1 MTTDPSSTTI
11 DIERLIET
19 FPRDSVSL
27 GTASITYRP
36 LPPRDADTVPAGD
49 VLRPTLA
56 DRYPFDPFRHQADA
70 LDALD
75 EGKNV
80 TVATSTSSGKT
91 DIYALQIARNLLD
104 AGVLA
109 PDGSRT
115 DEDGATALCIY
126 PTKALAADQREA
138 LDDLYDE
145 MGLDIRVARY
155 DGDTPQAG
163 RREIRERADV
173 ILTNPMGVS
182 TYLHDHDRWSRFY
195 SGLDLVV
202 LDESHTHTGVQGM
215 HVAWILRRLRRIV
228 DHWGGDPQYVL
239 TSATIGNPDEHSEQ
253 LLDESVTV
261 VDEDGSPRGP
271 RDLVL
276 WNPPPTEGTD
286 TQDDDNNTVFAADEV
301 ATAPGI
307 DGGITSR
314 LPASVDAPRI
324 WNHITYHGIDS
335 LLFCPSRKLTEIT
348 VQRAAEHREAH
359 ADYYRAIDGPL
370 PTLEAYNAGMG
381 RITRQDRESSFKD
394 GSIAGLATTSALE
407 LGIDIGDLDGVVLL
421 GYPGQRQR
429 FWQRIGRAGRDG
441 SRSVGVLVADH
452 RTLDQYVVDNPEYL
466 LDTDVEDAVVDT
478 DNDAVFAQ
486 HLLCAADEIA
496 LDEPD
501 IGTFAGE
508 DRLRAGVEMWR
519 RAGRLTGYL
528 DAVVHYA
535 GARRP
540 QTEVSIYGTGGD
552 EYELRL
558 ADGVDEATVGEF
570 DAENVAKNRAFRD
583 YHEGAVRLFDGEQ
596 FEVVAVHDDRPQPA
610 IELEPVERE
619 YYTRTLTDV
628 NVVDAESERS
638 REVNGFRLHFGTGTV
653 LVHHHSYDQVY
664 IDSNEPKER
673 MLPTDHPP
681 IRMET
686 QLCWVEIPEDVERG
700 LLEKYRQYGTETGI
714 DPERASAP
722 QIGYVAGLHA
732 AEHAMIKTA
741 PLELL
746 VDQNDLGGLSTLVL
760 DSHYASPEHDE
771 LGATA
776 EQSMDAV
783 EAVIAN
789 RAAESEGTASGWFV
803 YDGVEGGIGFA
814 RAIYE
819 EFETLSAHARDRL
832 EDCDCGRPDGCP
844 ACTYSE
850 NCGNDNAPLLR
861 ESAIDV
867 FEHLLGDRTLDDL
880 DLDEADDSERRP
892 ALFYA

>member
-1 MTTDPSSTTI
+1 MTTDSHTTTI
-11 DIERLIET
+11 DIEHLIET
-19 FPRDSVSL
+19 FPREGVSL
-27 GTASITYRP
+27 DSQSITYRP
-36 LPPRDADTVPAGD
+36 LSPREAETIPASE
-49 VLRPTLA
+49 VLRPGL
-56 DRYPFDPFRHQADA
+56 DERYPYDPFSHQADA
-70 LDALD
+70 LAALAQ
-75 EGKNV
+75 GKNV

-104 AGVLA
+104 AEVLA

-115 DEDGATALCIY
+115 GEDGATALCIY
-126 PTKALAADQREA
+126 PTKALAADQHEA

-145 MGLDIRVARY
+145 MGLDVRVARY
-155 DGDTPQAG
+155 DGDTPRAD

-215 HVAWILRRLRRIV
+215 HVAWILRRLRRVV
-228 DHWGGDPQYVL
+228 DHWGGNPQYVL
-239 TSATIGNPDEHSEQ
+239 TSATIGNPAEHSEQ
-253 LLDESVTV
+253 LLDEAVTV
-261 VDEDGSPRGP
+261 VDDDGSPRGP
-271 RDLVL
+271 RDLLL
-276 WNPPPTEGTD
+276 WNPPPTDGDD
-286 TQDDDNNTVFAADEV
+286 THSDGAVFAADEPP
-301 ATAPGI
+301 TAPGV
-307 DGGITSR
+307 DGGITAR
-314 LPASVDAPRI
+314 LPASVDAPRV
-324 WNHITYHGIDS
+324 WNHLTYHGVDS
-335 LLFCPSRKLTEIT
+335 LLFCPSRKLTEIA
-348 VQRAAEHREAH
+348 VQRANEHRESAGSQYPPPRPEL
-359 ADYYRAIDGPL
+359 A
-370 PTLEAYNAGMG
+370 AYNAGMG
-381 RITRQDRESSFKD
+381 RVTRQDRERSFKD

-429 FWQRIGRAGRDG
+429 FWQRIGRAGRGG

-452 RTLDQYVVDNPEYL
+452 RTLDQYVIDNPEYL

-478 DNDAVFAQ
+478 GNDAVFAQ

-496 LDEPD
+496 LDESD
-501 IGTFAGE
+501 IDTFAGE
-508 DRLRAGVEMWR
+508 KRLRAGVEMWR
-519 RAGRLTGYL
+519 RTGRLTGYL

-540 QTEVSIYGTGGD
+540 QTGVSIYGTGGD

-558 ADGVDEATVGEF
+558 ADGVDESAVGEF
-570 DAENVAKNRAFRD
+570 DAENVAQNRAYRD

-596 FEVVAVHDDRPQPA
+596 FEVTGVHDDRPQPT
-610 IELEPVERE
+610 IELEPVDRE

-628 NVVDAESERS
+628 NVVDAESEQS

-664 IDSNEPKER
+664 IESNEPKER
-673 MLPTDHPP
+673 MLPTGRPP
-681 IRMET
+681 IQMDT
-686 QLCWVEIPEDVERG
+686 QLCWVEVPEDVERS
-700 LLEKYRQYGTETGI
+700 LLAKYREHGTETGI
-714 DPERASAP
+714 DPERADAP
-722 QIGYVAGLHA
+722 QMGYVAGLHA

-776 EQSMDAV
+776 SQSMDAV

-789 RAAESEGTASGWFV
+789 RAAESDGTASGWFL

-832 EDCDCGRPDGCP
+832 EDCECGRPDGCP

-861 ESAIDV
+861 GSAIDV
-867 FEHLLGDRTLDDL
+867 FEYLLGERSRGE
-880 DLDEADDSERRP
+880 LDEGSESQRRP

>member
-1 MTTDPSSTTI
+1 MTHDSTI
-11 DIERLIET
+11 DVERLIAT
-19 FPRDSVSL
+19 FPREGVSL
-27 GTASITYRP
+27 DSDSITYRP
-36 LPPRDADTVPAGD
+36 LPAREADTVPSGE

-56 DRYPFDPFRHQADA
+56 ERYPFEPFRHQADA

-75 EGKNV
+75 RDENV

-91 DIYALQIARNLLD
+91 DVYALQIARNLLD

-109 PDGSRT
+109 SDGSRT
-115 DEDGATALCIY
+115 GDADATALCIY
-126 PTKALAADQREA
+126 PTKALAGDQRESLA
-138 LDDLYDE
+138 DRYDE
-145 MGLDIRVARY
+145 MGLDVRVARY
-155 DGDTPQAG
+155 DGDTPQSE

-195 SGLDLVV
+195 AGLDLVV

-215 HVAWILRRLRRIV
+215 HVAWILRRLRRV
-228 DHWGGDPQYVL
+228 VSHWGGDPQYVL
-239 TSATIGNPDEHSEQ
+239 TSATIGNPEEHSEE
-253 LLDESVTV
+253 LLDEPVTV

-271 RDLVL
+271 RDLLL
-276 WNPPPTEGTD
+276 WNPPPSGSGEERGT
-286 TQDDDNNTVFAADEV
+286 FAADDPP
-301 ATAPGI
+301 AAPGV

-314 LPASVDAPRI
+314 VPASVDAPRL
-324 WNHITYHGIDS
+324 WNHLTYHGVGS
-335 LLFCPSRKLTEIT
+335 LLFCPSRKLTEIA
-348 VQRAAEHREAH
+348 VRRAAEHRSKHPE
-359 ADYYRAIDGPL
+359 YYRATNGPL
-370 PTLEAYNAGMG
+370 PSLEAYNAGMG
-381 RITRQDRESSFKD
+381 RITRQERESSFKN
-394 GSIAGLATTSALE
+394 GSLAGLATTSALE

-421 GYPGQRQR
+421 GYPGQRQQ
-429 FWQRIGRAGRDG
+429 FWQRIGRAGRSG

-496 LDEPD
+496 LDEAD
-501 IGTFAGE
+501 IGRFASE
-508 DRLRAGVEMWR
+508 ERLRSGVEMWR

-558 ADGVDEATVGEF
+558 ADDVDEAVVGDF
-570 DAENVAKNRAFRD
+570 DAENVARNRAFRD
-583 YHEGAVRLFDGEQ
+583 YHEGAVRLFDGQQ
-596 FEVVAVHDDRPQPA
+596 FEVTAIHDDRPQPVV
-610 IELEPVERE
+610 ELEPVDRE
-619 YYTRTLTDV
+619 YYTRTLSDV

-638 REVNGFRLHFGTGTV
+638 REVNGFTLHFGTGTV

-664 IDSNEPKER
+664 VESNEPKER
-673 MLPTDHPP
+673 MLPTDRPP

-686 QLCWVEIPEDVERG
+686 QLCWVEVSEDVERG
-700 LLEKYRQYGTETGI
+700 LLEKYREYGTETGV
-714 DPERASAP
+714 DAERAGAP

-746 VDQNDLGGLSTLVL
+746 VDQGDLGGLSTLVL

-776 EQSMDAV
+776 ERSLDAV
-783 EAVIAN
+783 EAVIAD
-789 RAAESEGTASGWFV
+789 RAEGSTGTASGWFI

-819 EFETLSAHARDRL
+819 EFETLAAHARDQLRNC
-832 EDCDCGRPDGCP
+832 ECGRPDGCP

-867 FEHLLGDRTLDDL
+867 FEHLIGDRTPTDL
-880 DLDEADDSERRP
+880 DLADADESERRP

>member
-1 MTTDPSSTTI
+1 MTTDSAPPTI
-11 DIERLIET
+11 DIERLIDT
-19 FPRDSVSL
+19 FPDRDVSL
-27 GTASITYRP
+27 DSPSITYRP
-36 LPPRDADTVPAGD
+36 LPAREAETVPGSD
-49 VLRPTLA
+49 VLRPGLA
-56 DRYPFDPFRHQADA
+56 DRYPYDPFSHQAEA
-70 LDALD
+70 LDAL
-75 EGKNV
+75 EQGKNV

-91 DIYALQIARNLLD
+91 DVYALQIARNLLD

-115 DEDGATALCIY
+115 GEDGATALCIY
-126 PTKALAADQREA
+126 PTKALAADQHEA
-138 LDDLYDE
+138 LDALYDE
-145 MGLDIRVARY
+145 MGLDVRVARY
-155 DGDTPQAG
+155 DGDTPQAD

-195 SGLDLVV
+195 SGLDLLV

-215 HVAWILRRLRRIV
+215 HVAWILRRLRRVV

-239 TSATIGNPDEHSEQ
+239 TSATIGNPAEHSEG
-253 LLDESVTV
+253 LLDEPVTV

-276 WNPPPTEGTD
+276 WNPPPTDDGD
-286 TQDDDNNTVFAADEV
+286 TRGEKTVFATDEPP
-301 ATAPGI
+301 TAPGV
-307 DGGITSR
+307 DGGIASR
-314 LPASVDAPRI
+314 LPASVDAPRV
-324 WNHITYHGIDS
+324 WNHVTYNGIDS
-335 LLFCPSRKLTEIT
+335 LLFCPSRKLTEIA
-348 VQRAAEHREAH
+348 VRRAQEHRSEN
-359 ADYYRAIDGPL
+359 DRYYTPPL
-370 PTLEAYNAGMG
+370 PQLAAYNAGMG
-381 RITRQDRESSFKD
+381 AITRQQRESAFKD
-394 GSIAGLATTSALE
+394 GRIAGLATTSALE

-429 FWQRIGRAGRDG
+429 FWQRIGRAGRGG

-452 RTLDQYVVDNPEYL
+452 RTLDQYVVDNPGYL
-466 LDTDVEDAVVDT
+466 LDTDVEDAVLDT

-496 LDEPD
+496 LDEGD
-501 IGTFAGE
+501 VGTFASE
-508 DRLRAGVEMWR
+508 ERLRAGVRMWR

-558 ADGVDEATVGEF
+558 ADGVDESAVGNF

-596 FEVVAVHDDRPQPA
+596 LAVVAVHDDRPQPV
-610 IELEPVERE
+610 IELEPVDRA

-638 REVNGFRLHFGTGTV
+638 REVNGFTLHFGTGTV

-664 IDSNEPKER
+664 IESNEPKER
-673 MLPTDHPP
+673 MLPTDRPP

-686 QLCWVEIPEDVERG
+686 QLCWVEVPTEVEQG
-700 LLEKYRQYGTETGI
+700 LLAKYREYGTETGV
-714 DPERASAP
+714 DPERAGVP

-760 DSHYASPEHDE
+760 DSHYARPDHEDI
-771 LGATA
+771 GATA
-776 EQSMDAV
+776 TQSMDAV
-783 EAVIAN
+783 EAVIEN
-789 RAAESEGTASGWFV
+789 RAAKSADTASGWFV
-803 YDGVEGGIGFA
+803 YDGVEGGIGFS

-819 EFETLSAHARDRL
+819 EFETLAAHARDRL
-832 EDCDCGRPDGCP
+832 RECECGRPDGCP

-867 FEHLLGDRTLDDL
+867 FEYLLGERSTAEFDYPER
-880 DLDEADDSERRP
+880 SERRP